1 MKAVTLILDVVHII
15 LSAALIVLMPT
26 VWDDASGCIVG
37 RGSCQ

>member
-1 MKAVTLILDVVHII
+1 MKAVTLILDVVHAI

-26 VWDDASGCIVG
+26 VWDDAERCIAG